1 MQDRRSDRPTDAI
14 EPAVHPL
21 KSLTPAQFAALGGSA
36 VIYVRAIKGDELSEM
51 LDETGF
57 DDDAYYHLVMSA
69 DGSAL
74 FVADTEEAVD
84 DWLAE
89 KNYGVVPLH

>member
-57 DDDAYYHLVMSA
+57 DDNTDYHLVMSA
-69 DGSAL
+69 DGTAL

-89 KNYGVVPLH
+89 KNFGIVPLH